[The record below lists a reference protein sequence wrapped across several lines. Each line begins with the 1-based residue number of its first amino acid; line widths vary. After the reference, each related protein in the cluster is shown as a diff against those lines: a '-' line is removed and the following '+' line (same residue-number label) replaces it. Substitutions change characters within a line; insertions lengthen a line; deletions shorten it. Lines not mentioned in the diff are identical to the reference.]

1 MKPVASRVPVA
12 LLLAVLL
19 AVAAVL
25 WLSQG
30 LSQVGP
36 PPFSVVV
43 DGQDISSRFSL
54 GSLDIAERLVASCVA
69 LLVVAALVVFVP
81 LMLMALL
88 ALLVLVIGGI
98 VLATVG
104 APLLVVAA
112 VLGLLLSPL
121 IVGVLLLRW
130 LLR

>member
-1 MKPVASRVPVA
+1 MV
-12 LLLAVLL
+12 LLLGGLG
-19 AVAAVL
+19 AVATV
-25 WLSQG
+25 WLIAQG
-30 LSQVGP
+30 LSHVGP

-43 DGQDISSRFSL
+43 DGQDISSQFSL
-54 GSLDIAERLVASCVA
+54 AGLDGADRLAADCVA
-69 LLVVAALVVFVP
+69 LLVAVALVVFVP
-81 LMLMALL
+81 LMLVALL

>member
-1 MKPVASRVPVA
+1 MKSVASRLPMA
-12 LLLAVLL
+12 LLLGVLL
-19 AVAAVL
+19 AVAAVGL
-25 WLSQG
+25 VAQG
-30 LSQVGP
+30 LSHVGP

-43 DGQDISSRFSL
+43 DGQDISAQFSL
-54 GSLDIAERLVASCVA
+54 AGLDVADRLVAACMV
-69 LLVVAALVVFVP
+69 LLVAVALVVFVP
-81 LMLMALL
+81 LMLVALL